1 MNYPISYFELSP
13 RNPGL
18 TAPLG
23 SREGSPSR
31 RRGYKEEGDALPF
44 DYTKMFHV
52 IRNA

>member
-1 MNYPISYFELSP
+1 MNYPISCFDFHRGISGPQAL
-13 RNPGL
+13 
-18 TAPLG
+18 LG

-31 RRGYKEEGDALPF
+31 GRGCKGEGDALPF